1 MSGTLCTDAIRGRKG
16 SSMHIIIVGSLNMDL
31 VVRLPEIPP
40 PGETRLGGVFQ
51 SVPGGK
57 GANQAVAAARLG
69 AHVTMIG
76 CTGADAFGLA
86 MRDSLAR
93 EGVDISHVRE
103 AKDAATGV
111 ALIEVDSGGRNSIA
125 VAPGA
130 NFRLSAADVEE
141 AMASIGPFDAL
152 VMPLETPIETV
163 EAAAR
168 IASKRDSLVI
178 LNPAP
183 ARTLGDDLLR
193 RVDVLVPNEFELGS
207 ITGMASGSLYDL
219 RRAGAALLERGPG
232 CVLITLGSRGA
243 LLLDGKTD
251 QAKHI
256 PSFRVEAV
264 DTTAAG
270 DCFVGALAVGLCQAM
285 GLREAAEYAV
295 AAAAVS
301 VTRFGAQPSLPSSTE
316 VDQFLLERRGRP

>member
-1 MSGTLCTDAIRGRKG
+1 
-16 SSMHIIIVGSLNMDL
+16 
-31 VVRLPEIPP
+31 
-40 PGETRLGGVFQ
+40 
-51 SVPGGK
+51 
-57 GANQAVAAARLG
+57 
-69 AHVTMIG
+69 
-76 CTGADAFGLA
+76 
-86 MRDSLAR
+86 MRDSLLR

-103 AKDAATGV
+103 VKDAATGV

-207 ITGMASGSLYDL
+207 ITGMASGSLDDL

-256 PSFRVEAV
+256 PSFPVEAV

-285 GLREAAEYAV
+285 GLCEAAEYAV

>member
-1 MSGTLCTDAIRGRKG
+1 
-16 SSMHIIIVGSLNMDL
+16 MHIVVVGSLNMDL
-31 VVRLPEIPP
+31 VVRIPEIPP

-51 SVPGGK
+51 SIPGGK

-69 AHVTMIG
+69 AQVTMIG
-76 CTGADAFGLA
+76 CTGADTFGSA
-86 MRDSLAR
+86 MRNSLSR
-93 EGVDISHVRE
+93 EGVDISHVHE
-103 AKDAATGV
+103 VKDAATGV
-111 ALIEVDSGGRNSIA
+111 ALIEVDSKGRNSIA

-193 RVDVLVPNEFELGS
+193 CVDVLVPNEFELGS
-207 ITGMASGSLYDL
+207 ITGMASGSLDDL
-219 RRAGAALLERGPG
+219 RRAGAVLLERGPG

-251 QAKHI
+251 QKQHI
-256 PSFRVEAV
+256 PSFAVEAV

-270 DCFVGALAVGLCQAM
+270 DCFVGALAVGLCKAM
-285 GLREAAEYAV
+285 GLRAAAEYAV

-301 VTRFGAQPSLPSSTE
+301 VTRFGAQPSLPSLTE
-316 VDQFLLERRGRP
+316 LDQFLLERKGRT

>member
-1 MSGTLCTDAIRGRKG
+1 
-16 SSMHIIIVGSLNMDL
+16 MHITVVGSLNMDL

-69 AHVTMIG
+69 ARVTMIG
-76 CTGADAFGLA
+76 CTGGDAFGLA

-93 EGVDISHVRE
+93 EGVDISNVRE
-103 AKDAATGV
+103 VKDAATGV
-111 ALIEVDSGGRNSIA
+111 ALIEVDSSGRNSIA

-141 AMASIGPFDAL
+141 AMASVGPFDAL
-152 VMPLETPIETV
+152 IMPLETPIETV

-168 IASKRDSLVI
+168 IASQLGSLVI

-207 ITGMASGSLYDL
+207 ITGMASESFDDL
-219 RRAGAALLERGPG
+219 RRAGAALLQRGPG

-251 QAKHI
+251 QEKHI
-256 PSFRVEAV
+256 PSFPVEAV

-270 DCFVGALAVGLCQAM
+270 DCFVGALAVGLCKAM
-285 GLREAAEYAV
+285 GLRDAAEYAV

-301 VTRFGAQPSLPSSTE
+301 VTRFGAQPSLPSATE